1 MKKRIQIEIEPII
14 IYDETPRQII
24 TPLLKK
30 HKQLIF
36 TQLLKATNLN
46 KNTIVSELGRMV
58 EDELITRE
66 NKTVL
71 INSQQQA
78 RSMVVYTWIEE
89 KNGRKR
95 QRRN

>member
-1 MKKRIQIEIEPII
+1 MKKRIEIESII
-14 IYDETPRQII
+14 IYDETPRQMISDI
-24 TPLLKK
+24 FKK
-30 HKQLIF
+30 HKQLILP
-36 TQLLKATNLN
+36 QLLKATNLN
-46 KNTIVSELGRMV
+46 RNTIMSALKRMV
-58 EDELITRE
+58 DDGIIVRE
-66 NKTVL
+66 NKVVL